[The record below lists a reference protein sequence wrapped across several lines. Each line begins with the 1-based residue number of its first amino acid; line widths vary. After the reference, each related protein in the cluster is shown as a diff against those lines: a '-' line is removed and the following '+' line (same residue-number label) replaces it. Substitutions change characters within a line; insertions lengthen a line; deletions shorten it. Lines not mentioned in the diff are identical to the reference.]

1 MNYQETLD
9 FLFEKLPMF
18 SRQGESAYKKDL
30 TNIIALCEALGN
42 PQNNFKTIHVAGT
55 NGKGSTA
62 HMLAAIF
69 QQAGYKC
76 GLYTS
81 PHLIDF
87 RERIKVNGLRCHE
100 KFVVE
105 FVEKIKPLIYQIQPS
120 FFEITVAMAFSYFS
134 NEKVDLA
141 IIEVGLGGRLDSTNI
156 IHPLLSIITNI
167 GWDHMH
173 MLGNTLPLIAA
184 EKAGII
190 KEKTPVVIGEN
201 QPEVAE
207 VFKTTAAGKQAP
219 VYFASDNYYVT
230 DWKYEHHYLN
240 ISVFH
245 HDNQDGY
252 TLDLTGIYQLKNL
265 ITVLQSVQVMRELG
279 YAVDD
284 ASLKFA
290 LSHTKKLTGLK
301 GRWELIRHDPTVIA
315 DVAHNYDGVKQVLSQ
330 IEHLTYNQLHFII
343 GLVKDKEIDPVL
355 ALLPKSARYYFTR
368 AAIPRALDENVLAT
382 QAKSHGLSGLA
393 FGDINRA
400 LEAALQHAS
409 KDDLVIICGSI
420 FLIAELNELQ

>member
-382 QAKSHGLSGLA
+382 QANSHGLSGLA